1 MSSIKLILLTLLII
15 FASAQANETSSSR
28 TGKYNFSKKTQQNFM
43 HGCTSRLTP
52 QECNCMLEF
61 TRQHFDERLNHPPSA
76 DFQKDYSIR
85 PKTYTDGAMVECI
98 DDNRIEKTWTEK
110 DFVFIGNLLYAIKK
124 EEIKELQFTE
134 KDYQDFM
141 RQCTNMESP
150 DMCNCI
156 SQKIL
161 AYVNEQ
167 INNPLEAYIRENE
180 NISPKAYADIA
191 YAQCAEYLSNKPQE
205 LRDLENHDAPWAYDS
220 TAWKEETDAIKGT
233 SNFLKFIEKTIHIL
247 KSQNPQKG
255 KKR

>member
-1 MSSIKLILLTLLII
+1 
-15 FASAQANETSSSR
+15 
-28 TGKYNFSKKTQQNFM
+28 
-43 HGCTSRLTP
+43 
-52 QECNCMLEF
+52 MLEF

-98 DDNRIEKTWTEK
+98 DDNRIEKTW
-110 DFVFIGNLLYAIKK
+110 
-124 EEIKELQFTE
+124 TE

-220 TAWKEETDAIKGT
+220 TAWKEETDVIKGT